1 MKILFDEYG
10 DTLLNAIISL
20 ISLMIVV
27 VPSFNHIITTNV
39 DSLKPIISS
48 SDINAERQI
57 ITIANFEVDDSV
69 IMLGNEFDYMQ
80 YVRASNSKGE
90 DIKEYVNLLYFPNI
104 DKKGEYELIYLLRYN
119 GETMAIKSKL
129 YVME

>member
-1 MKILFDEYG
+1 
-10 DTLLNAIISL
+10 
-20 ISLMIVV
+20 
-27 VPSFNHIITTNV
+27 
-39 DSLKPIISS
+39 
-48 SDINAERQI
+48 
-57 ITIANFEVDDSV
+57 
-69 IMLGNEFDYMQ
+69 MLGNEFDYMQ

>member
-48 SDINAERQI
+48 PDINAERQI